1 MACDSFMAETPGR
14 SRLIAV
20 DSNVL
25 LDRANNDELVQDATE
40 TVRRRI
46 RGAKFIVTP
55 TVIEEIVLKAERG
68 EKPLD
73 RRLAKCV
80 LANLANTWGFEPM
93 SFIPVGR
100 GIVVEIARRLRSEGI
115 IPDQEINDSLIVAEA
130 ALAGATLL
138 LSSDAHVKD
147 IEFARLKFALDAA
160 DVETPLIASPWKV
173 VHEFFHLRD

>member
-1 MACDSFMAETPGR
+1 MAETPRR
-14 SRLIAV
+14 SPLIAV

-25 LDRANNDELVQDATE
+25 LDRANDDELVQDAIE

-55 TVIEEIVLKAERG
+55 TVIEEIALKAERG

-73 RRLAKCV
+73 RRLAKRV
-80 LANLANTWGFEPM
+80 LARLIAPWGFAPM

-115 IPDQEINDSLIVAEA
+115 IPEQEVNDSLIVAEA

-147 IEFARLKFALDAA
+147 IEYVRLKFALDSA
-160 DVETPLIASPWKV
+160 DVDTPLIASPWKV
-173 VHEFFHLRD
+173 VHEFFQLRE